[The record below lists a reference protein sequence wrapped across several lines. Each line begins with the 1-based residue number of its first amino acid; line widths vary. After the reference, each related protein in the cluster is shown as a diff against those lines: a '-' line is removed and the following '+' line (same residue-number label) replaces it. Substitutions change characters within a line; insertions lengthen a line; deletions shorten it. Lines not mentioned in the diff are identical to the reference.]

1 MIKIDIKMP
10 SKANLMRAAMAEVEK
25 QITKK
30 ARDAAAR
37 HGGGTVRFNRKPDR
51 SIRAIEFQCPEAA
64 IDAAKAAHCQLN
76 PIRSPL

>member
-10 SKANLMRAAMAEVEK
+10 SKVDLMRAAMAEVEK

-37 HGGGTVRFNRKPDR
+37 HGGVTVRFSRKPDG
-51 SIRAIEFQCPEAA
+51 SIRTVEFQGSEAA
-64 IDAAKAAHCQLN
+64 IEAAKAAIAN
-76 PIRSPL
+76 